1 MKPQHFITQPI
12 KMKKVLLLLALGI
25 TMMSCTS
32 ECVDTTYLNGVEY
45 SVYTYEPSDG
55 ECYCDETTYTSGGDT
70 FTNECSQN

>member
-1 MKPQHFITQPI
+1 
-12 KMKKVLLLLALGI
+12 
-25 TMMSCTS
+25 MMSCTS